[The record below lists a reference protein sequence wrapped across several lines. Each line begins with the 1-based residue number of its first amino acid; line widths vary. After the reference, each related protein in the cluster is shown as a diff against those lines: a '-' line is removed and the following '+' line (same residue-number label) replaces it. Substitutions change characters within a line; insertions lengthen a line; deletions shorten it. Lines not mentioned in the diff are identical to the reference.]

1 MNIGSISALHNLV
14 SQVVGRKSSED
25 AATDAFAVPAGPLN
39 AVPAVNGIAQG
50 AGSHQGAAYDE
61 AFAKMLVNLK
71 AATLTQDTTGSE
83 PSFVSKVSDSNI
95 AANDSAVVSEADV
108 GDAVSKFNSV
118 QQQFMDYMNLTP
130 AEQMREKLTGVSKDE
145 YDAMS
150 PEQKLDADNKLQAAL
165 QAQQQNTTADVNNKI
180 LAARLALV

>member
-1 MNIGSISALHNLV
+1 MNIASIGALHNLV
-14 SQVVGRKSSED
+14 SQVVGRKSAEDTASE
-25 AATDAFAVPAGPLN
+25 AFVVPNSPLN

-50 AGSHQGAAYDE
+50 NGSQQGAAYDE

-71 AATLTQDTTGSE
+71 TATQTQETIGSE
-83 PSFVSKVSDSNI
+83 PGFVTKISDSNI

-130 AEQMREKLTGVSKDE
+130 AEQMREKLTGVSKEE
-145 YDAMS
+145 YEALS
-150 PEQKLDADNKLQAAL
+150 PEEKLAVDNKLQIAL
-165 QAQQQNTTADVNNKI
+165 QEQQKNTTADVNSKI